1 MGLKRALFDAAAGAA
16 SSLLGLKRAHR
27 LSCAL
32 AELVDPV
39 REVRVGEAVLR
50 LHCPNELTLSRAV
63 TFFEK
68 EPETLEWIDGFGPG
82 EILFDVGANVG
93 LYSLYAAARG
103 ARVYAFEPE
112 SQNYALLNRNVYLS
126 GQAERVT
133 ALNIALSDKDSLG
146 RISLPRF
153 MPGAALNNFGES
165 LDWKRR
171 RYSPAFTQGV
181 VAFSLDSFLARFPEA
196 FPDHL
201 KIDVDGAE
209 IKIVEGAEKT
219 LRDPRLKTL
228 LVEINE
234 DLPEDLAIIERA
246 REAGFRVRHKKH
258 SEMIE
263 RSEFRRLYNYVFD
276 RGS

>member
-1 MGLKRALFDAAAGAA
+1 VGLKRALFDAAAGAA
-16 SSLLGLKRAHR
+16 SALLGLKRAHS

-39 REVRVGEAVLR
+39 HEVRVGDALLR
-50 LHCPNELTLSRAV
+50 LHCPNGLTLDRAR

-68 EPETLEWIDGFGPG
+68 EPETLEWIDGFKPG
-82 EILFDVGANVG
+82 ETLFDVGANVG

-103 ARVYAFEPE
+103 ARVFAFEPE
-112 SQNYALLNRNVYLS
+112 SQNYALLNRNIFLS
-126 GQAERVT
+126 AQTERVT
-133 ALNIALSDKDSLG
+133 ALNVALSDRDSLG

-153 MPGAALNNFGES
+153 MPGAALNNFGDS
-165 LDWKRR
+165 LDWKRE

-181 VAFSLDSFLARFPEA
+181 VAFALDSFLERFPQA

-209 IKIVEGAEKT
+209 ILIVDGARRT

-234 DLPEDLAIIERA
+234 ELPEDLAIVERA
-246 REAGFRVRHKKH
+246 KEAGFRVRHKKH
-258 SEMIE
+258 SELIE
-263 RSEFRRLYNYVFD
+263 RSEFKRLYNYVFE